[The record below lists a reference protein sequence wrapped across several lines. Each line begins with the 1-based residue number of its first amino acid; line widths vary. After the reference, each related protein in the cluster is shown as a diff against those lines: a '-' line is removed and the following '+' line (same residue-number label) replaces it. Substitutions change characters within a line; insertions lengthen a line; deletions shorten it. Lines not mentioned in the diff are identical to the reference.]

1 MSRLVLICDSPGML
15 TTVQDGGRW
24 GHQGEGMPVAGA
36 MDLQSM
42 RIANVLAGNGEN
54 DSCLEVSLLGPRLT
68 VAGGEGVAA
77 VAGADLGFQING
89 ADAPLWTALAV
100 KEGDVLSFSGP
111 RSGCRAYLAF
121 SGGIS
126 VPLVMESRATY
137 TRAGV
142 GGLEGR
148 ALKKGDR
155 LECGEPPLLWKKCEG
170 LVCPAELRSVY
181 DFNAPLRTIS
191 GPQEDLFTE
200 EGLKTFYS
208 SEYVISNSAD
218 RMGYRMDGPL
228 VEHVG
233 AADIISDAIPLGAVQ
248 VPGHGQPIVM
258 LADRQTTGGYTKIAV
273 VCSADVAALAQR
285 LPGQKVRFE
294 RIALKDAVALVRE
307 EKRKRDELLQVRA
320 AYRSTSREKAPE
332 VVPVSGPV
340 RGEAIMRVDGVEHK
354 ISWEEI
360 QEVE

>member
-1 MSRLVLICDSPGML
+1 MNRLVLTCDSPGML

-36 MDLQSM
+36 VDLQSM
-42 RIANVLAGNGEN
+42 RIANILAGNEE
-54 DSCLEVSLLGPRLT
+54 DDACLEVSLLGPRLT

-77 VAGADLGFQING
+77 VGGADLGFQVNG
-89 ADAPLWTALAV
+89 ADAPLWTALIV

-121 SGGIS
+121 SGGIDA
-126 VPLVMESRATY
+126 PLVMESRATY
-137 TRAGV
+137 TRAKV
-142 GGLEGR
+142 GGIEGR

-155 LECGEPPLLWKKCEG
+155 LECGALPLLWRRCEG
-170 LVCPAELRSVY
+170 LVCPEELRSVY
-181 DFNAPLRTIS
+181 DFDAPLRTIA

-208 SEYVISNSAD
+208 SEYAISNSAD

-228 VEHVG
+228 VEHAG
-233 AADIISDAIPLGAVQ
+233 EADIISDAIPLGAVQ

-258 LADRQTTGGYTKIAV
+258 LADRQTTGGYTKIGV
-273 VCSADVAALAQR
+273 VCTADVAALAQR

-294 RIALKDAVALVRE
+294 KITLQEAVALVRE
-307 EKRKRDELLQVRA
+307 ERRKRDELKRVRA
-320 AYRSTSREKAPE
+320 AYRSTSGEPAS
-332 VVPVSGPV
+332 VPVPAPPPTK
-340 RGEAIMRVDGVEHK
+340 GEALMRVDGVEHR

>member
-1 MSRLVLICDSPGML
+1 MSRLILTCESPGML

-42 RIANVLAGNGEN
+42 RIANLLAGNEEN
-54 DSCLEVSLLGPRLT
+54 DACLEISLLGPRLT

-77 VAGADLGFQING
+77 VCGADLGFQLNG
-89 ADAPLWTALAV
+89 AAAPLWTAFPV
-100 KEGDVLSFSGP
+100 KEGDALSFSGP
-111 RSGCRAYLAF
+111 RSGCRAYLAL
-121 SGGIS
+121 SGGID
-126 VPLVMESRATY
+126 VPRVMESSSTY
-137 TRAGV
+137 TRAKV

-155 LECGEPPLLWKKCEG
+155 LSCGEPPLLWRKCGG
-170 LVCPAELRSVY
+170 LVCPPELRSLY
-181 DFNAPLRTIS
+181 DPEAPLRTLA
-191 GPQEDLFTE
+191 GPQEDHFTE
-200 EGLKTFYS
+200 EGLKTFYG

-218 RMGYRMDGPL
+218 RMGYRMDGPA

-273 VCSADVAALAQR
+273 VCSPDVAALAQR
-285 LPGQKVRFE
+285 LPGQKVRFFK
-294 RIALKDAVALVRE
+294 ISLKEAVALVRE
-307 EKRKRDELLQVRA
+307 EKRKRDELRRIRA
-320 AYRSTSREKAPE
+320 AYRSICREKAPE
-332 VVPVSGPV
+332 TAAAAAPS
-340 RGEAIMRVDGVEHK
+340 RGEALMRVDGVEHR
-354 ISWEEI
+354 IAWEEI